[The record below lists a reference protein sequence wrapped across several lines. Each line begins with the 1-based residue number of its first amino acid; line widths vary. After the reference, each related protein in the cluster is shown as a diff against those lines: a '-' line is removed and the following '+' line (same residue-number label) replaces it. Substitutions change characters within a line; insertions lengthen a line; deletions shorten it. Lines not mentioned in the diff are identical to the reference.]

1 MNKLNEEILA
11 KFLMGECTEDELRE
25 VNAWLE
31 GSGENA
37 RELFRLEEIYHLGRL
52 GDTSNTQDIE
62 KAEKRLFK
70 RLEQEKTKQYKVRR
84 MVGWMRYAAVFVG
97 FFLLGTFGY
106 LFYQTYSQPETLLA
120 VTTHDKIKE
129 LKLPDGTKVWLNKNT
144 TLKYPHEFAG
154 KGRKVYLEGEGY
166 FEVTHQE
173 EAPFTVHT
181 SKYDVKVLGTEFNVK
196 AYKDKEQFETSLLK
210 GSVEVSNANKSQTI
224 RLKPDEQVVSD
235 GGQLVRS
242 TIQDKNYFR
251 WKEGL
256 LCLDD
261 ESIGSLIEKLE
272 LYYDVDIVVQKPSLM
287 KYHYSGKF
295 RIRDGVEHVL
305 KVLQLKHKFTYTKD
319 EELNQIIIK

>member
-1 MNKLNEEILA
+1 MDDLLMKYIKGETTPEETERVVRWLDEDSEHVHRFQSLRKLYNISLWNQVDDISKEKKHSWTLKPVMVEFMKVAAVIFIT
-11 KFLMGECTEDELRE
+11 FLG
-25 VNAWLE
+25 
-31 GSGENA
+31 
-37 RELFRLEEIYHLGRL
+37 I
-52 GDTSNTQDIE
+52 
-62 KAEKRLFK
+62 RLFSGS
-70 RLEQEKTKQYKVRR
+70 EKDS
-84 MVGWMRYAAVFVG
+84 
-97 FFLLGTFGY
+97 FGM
-106 LFYQTYSQPETLLA
+106 QTVIVPAGQRAELLLA
-120 VTTHDKIKE
+120 
-129 LKLPDGTKVWLNKNT
+129 DGTKVWLNSRSKLT
-144 TLKYPHEFAG
+144 FPDRFQKDA
-154 KGRKVYLEGEGY
+154 RKVELDGEGY

-181 SKYDVKVLGTEFNVK
+181 SLYDVKVLGTEFNVK

-272 LYYDVDIVVQKPSLM
+272 LYYDVNIVVQRPSLM

-305 KVLQLKHKFTYTKD
+305 KVLQLKHRFTYTKD